1 MRNCIVLLCASL
13 VAACAAVLFAQ
24 QTRTEVTKATTLL
37 DDSKPNSSDVPEAYA
52 IAGQFERILILRFKH
67 DTDLLA
73 GIDAMVQKHHVRN
86 AVILSGIGSVKSYH
100 LHVVSNR
107 TFPSKNVFI
116 RDPTDPADLI
126 SMNGYVID
134 GRVHAHMTL
143 AKPDNA
149 FGGHLEPDTRVFTFA
164 VVTLGVLGDDVDLR
178 RIDDKTYR

>member
-1 MRNCIVLLCASL
+1 MSF

-24 QTRTEVTKATTLL
+24 QTRTEVTKATTPL
-37 DDSKPNSSDVPEAYA
+37 DDSKPNSSEVPEAYA
-52 IAGQFERILILRFKH
+52 VASQFERVLVLRFKH

-73 GIDAMVQKHHVRN
+73 GIETLVQKHRVRN

-164 VVTLGVLGDDVDLR
+164 VVTLGVLGGDVDLR